1 MSDAMVD
8 DLVIRRAA
16 ENELVE
22 IAKLFRLSRSV
33 CLPFLPTLHTPQED
47 LGFFTHHVF
56 AKQQLYIALDGA
68 DIVGLMAIEGDW
80 LDHLYLHPDHIG
92 KGIGSKLLD
101 QAKVQSD
108 GYLKLYCFVENERG
122 RRFYEERG
130 FIEVSRSDGSINEEK
145 MPDIL
150 YEWRAS

>member
-1 MSDAMVD
+1 MSDVMAD

-16 ENELVE
+16 EHELAEV
-22 IAKLFRLSRSV
+22 AKLFRLSRTV

-68 DIVGLMAIEGDW
+68 DIVGLMAMEGDW

-92 KGIGSKLLD
+92 KGLGSKLLAH
-101 QAKVQSD
+101 AKAQSD

-122 RRFYEERG
+122 RCFYEARG

>member
-1 MSDAMVD
+1 
-8 DLVIRRAA
+8 
-16 ENELVE
+16 
-22 IAKLFRLSRSV
+22 
-33 CLPFLPTLHTPQED
+33 LPFLPTLHTPQED

-56 AKQQLYIALDGA
+56 AKQQLFIALDGA
-68 DIVGLMAIEGDW
+68 DIVGLMAMEGDW

-92 KGIGSKLLD
+92 KGIGSKLLAH
-101 QAKVQSD
+101 AKTLSD

-122 RRFYEERG
+122 RRFYEARG